1 MSAPVVL
8 ASGVATPRLIL
19 LALVDPLKSSSTSP
33 TTRQIRRKPRP
44 YVQSV
49 PPRRTVCRAPGPG
62 GGVEAS
68 GRDSAVRQPGGI
80 RGACAGHDQSMAA
93 SAGPRRSLGGALL
106 RNAWLGRRAG
116 AEADRPGASQ
126 RLCRELPPAARHRVP
141 AALSVPA
148 APVHD
153 RLQERDLEAG
163 ERTWVDDRRDDRLD
177 VRASSL
183 PRAGAAAALVVLRL
197 SDRLLDPLDGALLG
211 RGNPAL
217 AGGPRSARGRAPAD
231 ADPRLRGGAAH
242 DRAVRG
248 GCDQSVVLGSC
259 VSQLGARDRQCAR
272 VPRRFGAA
280 GARPDD
286 LAAPGA

>member
-19 LALVDPLKSSSTSP
+19 LALVDPLKSSSPTP
-33 TTRQIRRKPRP
+33 TTRQIRRKPGQ

-106 RNAWLGRRAG
+106 RNAWFGRRVG

-126 RLCRELPPAARHRVP
+126 RLCRELPPAARHRVLAALPLP
-141 AALSVPA
+141 AAS
-148 APVHD
+148 VHD
-153 RLQERDLEAG
+153 RLQERDLEIG
-163 ERTWVDDRRDDRLD
+163 ERARADEDRKSTRLN
-177 VRASSL
+177 SS
-183 PRAGAAAALVVLRL
+183 
-197 SDRLLDPLDGALLG
+197 
-211 RGNPAL
+211 
-217 AGGPRSARGRAPAD
+217 
-231 ADPRLRGGAAH
+231 H
-242 DRAVRG
+242 
-248 GCDQSVVLGSC
+248 
-259 VSQLGARDRQCAR
+259 SQISY
-272 VPRRFGAA
+272 
-280 GARPDD
+280 
-286 LAAPGA
+286 